1 MKKQGL
7 IFFLNVSLCVFSRK
21 TKKVTLSMSVLFVA
35 DFLLL
40 KQEYK
45 ERDFVGLF
53 MSSTNN
59 FPGCVYVL
67 PGQTILHVI

>member
-1 MKKQGL
+1 
-7 IFFLNVSLCVFSRK
+7 
-21 TKKVTLSMSVLFVA
+21 MSVLFVA